1 MKKTILTI
9 VAILVVNLFYG
20 QWTTNNYVD
29 DFGEPTENSYDVMIT
44 DGTFSNSATQ
54 NSKLSL
60 KFINNKK
67 EENLLIYVYE
77 YGSKL
82 ANDIEGN
89 FETVRL
95 KDPEGIVHTLNKVFF
110 AKSGVLLISKENYK
124 KISNALIKKGDFM
137 IIFNRTTKYSTSS
150 YKSKFTIN

>member
-1 MKKTILTI
+1 MKKTILTTA
-9 VAILVVNLFYG
+9 AILVVNLFYG

-67 EENLLIYVYE
+67 DESLLIYVYE

-124 KISNALIKKGDFM
+124 KISNALIKKGNFM

-150 YKSKFTIN
+150 YKSKFIIN

>member
-1 MKKTILTI
+1 MKKTILTTA
-9 VAILVVNLFYG
+9 AILVVNLFYG

-44 DGTFSNSATQ
+44 NGTFSNSATQ

-67 EENLLIYVYE
+67 DESLLIYVYE

-110 AKSGVLLISKENYK
+110 AKSGVLLISKENYN
-124 KISNALIKKGDFM
+124 KISNALLKKGDFM

-150 YKSKFTIN
+150 YKSKFIIN

>member
-1 MKKTILTI
+1 MKKTILTTA
-9 VAILVVNLFYG
+9 AILVVNLFYG

-44 DGTFSNSATQ
+44 NGTFSNSATQ

-67 EENLLIYVYE
+67 DESLLIYVYE

-110 AKSGVLLISKENYK
+110 AKSGVLLISKDNYK
-124 KISNALIKKGDFM
+124 KISIALLKKGNFM

-150 YKSKFTIN
+150 YKSKFIIN

>member
-1 MKKTILTI
+1 MKKVILTT
-9 VAILVVNLFYG
+9 VAILVVNIFYG

-29 DFGEPTENSYDVMIT
+29 DFGEPTESTYDIMIT
-44 DGTFSNSATQ
+44 EGTFSNSATQ

-60 KFINNKK
+60 KFINNKQN
-67 EENLLIYVYE
+67 ESILVYVYE

-82 ANDIEGN
+82 ANDIAGN

-95 KDPEGIVHTLNKVFF
+95 KDPEGVVHTLNKVFF
-110 AKSGVLLISKENYK
+110 AKSGVLLFSKDNYK
-124 KISNALIKKGDFM
+124 KISNALLKKGDFM

>member
-1 MKKTILTI
+1 MKKTILTTA
-9 VAILVVNLFYG
+9 AILVVNLFYG

-44 DGTFSNSATQ
+44 NGTFSNSATQ

-67 EENLLIYVYE
+67 DESLLIYVYE

-124 KISNALIKKGDFM
+124 KISNALIKKGNFM

-150 YKSKFTIN
+150 YKSKFIIN

>member
-1 MKKTILTI
+1 MKKTILTT

-44 DGTFSNSATQ
+44 NGTFSNSATQ

-67 EENLLIYVYE
+67 DESLLIYVYE

-124 KISNALIKKGDFM
+124 KISIALLKKGNFM

-150 YKSKFTIN
+150 YKSKFIIN

>member
-124 KISNALIKKGDFM
+124 KISNALIKKGNFM

>member
-1 MKKTILTI
+1 MKKTILTT

-44 DGTFSNSATQ
+44 NGTFSNSATQ

-67 EENLLIYVYE
+67 DESLLIYVYE

-124 KISNALIKKGDFM
+124 KISNALIKKGNFM

-150 YKSKFTIN
+150 YKSKFIIN